1 MNIFILDEDIVL
13 CARYHVDKHVVKMIL
28 ETTQLLN
35 NAYIKHNAN
44 LKPIYRETHKSH
56 PCSLWASETSSN
68 FEWLVALGMELCKE
82 YSYRYGK
89 VHKCQDIL
97 SYFSDR
103 GFNLPVG
110 GLTKFVQCMP
120 GQYHSDNAV
129 ISYRNYYKFEK
140 HLLAKWT
147 KREVPIWW
155 NEI

>member
-97 SYFSDR
+97 SYFSDL

-110 GLTKFVQCMP
+110 GLTK
-120 GQYHSDNAV
+120 
-129 ISYRNYYKFEK
+129 
-140 HLLAKWT
+140 
-147 KREVPIWW
+147 
-155 NEI
+155 